1 MRRSRI
7 ERGILVTRLGR
18 LDRRA
23 FLIALGLVPAAAAL
37 ASCSN
42 DTDTA
47 KKLTGVDL
55 GGADQAIRPQD
66 DLYRHVNGTW
76 LREYQLPPDKVSF
89 GSTSEAFERTQQQL
103 REIVESIKDP
113 KDGSEEQQIRDL
125 YDARVDW
132 DEIERLGMTPLAPL
146 FAKVDAATTKA
157 DLAKVMAELPIGGL
171 IGLGIGVDRKN
182 SNAYIPSIGQSGLGL
197 GEQYYRKP
205 EHAETLA
212 QYRVFLER
220 IAAGAGLPDP
230 AGLAQRVFDLEKRIA
245 PAHWDNVRNRDAD
258 ATYNVYKWADMT
270 ALAPGFDWDPWLAG
284 NTDRPKQL
292 FETMV
297 VGQPSFVTAAGQLW
311 TEVDIATWR
320 DYLKLSVLREFAPY
334 LPKAI
339 NDANFDFKG
348 KVLNGQ
354 EERPERWKYGVGIV
368 DDKLGEQ
375 LGKVYVDRYFPPE
388 AKQRAKEML
397 DDVLAAY
404 RENFTNSSW
413 MSPATRT
420 ASIAKLDKIDPKI
433 GYPDKWVDYSK
444 LKITKGKLIESLL
457 AINEFE
463 VKRAFARLGGPVD
476 KTEWSM
482 SPQTVNAYYQA
493 TTNQIVFP
501 AAYLQAPFFDKDAE
515 PAVNFGAVGATIGH
529 EIGHGFDDQGSKYDG
544 DGNRRDWWTAE
555 DRAAFDAKTK
565 QLIEQYNV
573 LVPEGLEP
581 NQHINGELTV
591 GENLA
596 DLRGLQITLAA
607 FRRSEKRRGIDNPDY
622 RTMFLSWARSWREKQ
637 TTALT
642 VRYLATD
649 THSPAEFRCNQVVR
663 NLPEFYDTFGVKET
677 DKLFMAQDQRVTF

>member
-1 MRRSRI
+1 M
-7 ERGILVTRLGR
+7 TRLGR

-42 DTDTA
+42 DTETA
-47 KKLTGVDL
+47 KQLAGVDL

-66 DLYRHVNGTW
+66 DLYRHVNGKW
-76 LREYQLPPDKVSF
+76 LREYQLPPDKVAF

-132 DEIERLGMTPLAPL
+132 DEIERLGMTPLAPM

-171 IGLGIGVDRKN
+171 IGLGITVDRKN
-182 SNAYIPSIGQSGLGL
+182 SNAYVPSIGQSGLGL

-320 DYLKLSVLREFAPY
+320 DYLKLSVLRDFAPY

-397 DDVLAAY
+397 DDVVAAY

-444 LKITKGKLIESLL
+444 LKITRGKLIESLL
-457 AINEFE
+457 AINDFE

-565 QLIEQYNV
+565 QLIDQYNV

-637 TTALT
+637 TTELT

>member
-1 MRRSRI
+1 M
-7 ERGILVTRLGR
+7 TRLGQ

-23 FLIALGLVPAAAAL
+23 FLIALGAVPAAAAL
-37 ASCSN
+37 ASCAS
-42 DTDTA
+42 DTKETS
-47 KKLTGVDL
+47 KPLTSVDL
-55 GGADQAIRPQD
+55 GGADEAIRPQD
-66 DLYRHVNGTW
+66 DLYRHVNGKW
-76 LREYQLPPDKVSF
+76 LREYQLPPDKTSF

-103 REIVESIKDP
+103 REIVEGIKDP

-132 DEIERLGMTPLAPL
+132 DTIERLGMTPLAGL
-146 FAKVDAATTKA
+146 FAKVDGAATKA
-157 DLAKVMAELPIGGL
+157 DLAKVMAELPISGL
-171 IGLGIGVDRKN
+171 IGLGIGTDRKN
-182 SNAYIPSIGQSGLGL
+182 SNAYIPSVGQSGLGL

-205 EHAETLA
+205 ENAEVLA

-220 IAAGAGLPDP
+220 IAAGAGFADP
-230 AGLAQRVFDLEKRIA
+230 AAMAQRVFDLEKRIA

-258 ATYNVYKWADMT
+258 ATYNLYSWNDMV

-292 FETMV
+292 FDKMV
-297 VGQPSFVTAAGQLW
+297 VGQPSFITAAGQLW
-311 TEVDIATWR
+311 TEVDIPTWR
-320 DYLKLSVLREFAPY
+320 DYLKLSVLREFAPF

-339 NDANFDFKG
+339 NDANFEFKG
-348 KVLNGQ
+348 RVLNGQ

-368 DDKLGEQ
+368 DEKLGEQ
-375 LGKVYVDRYFPPE
+375 LGKVYVEKYFPPE

-397 DDVLAAY
+397 DDVIAAY

-413 MSPATRT
+413 MSPATRE
-420 ASIAKLDKIDPKI
+420 ASLAKLDKIDPKI

-476 KTEWSM
+476 KTEWGM
-482 SPQTVNAYYQA
+482 SPQTVNAYYSA
-493 TTNQIVFP
+493 SSNQIVFP
-501 AAYLQAPFFDKDAE
+501 AAYLQPPFFDKDAQ

-544 DGNRRDWWTAE
+544 DGNRRDWWTPE
-555 DRAAFDAKTK
+555 DRAAFDAKAK
-565 QLIEQYNV
+565 QLIDQYNA

-581 NQHINGELTV
+581 SQHVNGELTV

-607 FRRSEKRRGIDNPDY
+607 FRIAEKRRGIDDPDY
-622 RTMFLSWARSWREKQ
+622 RTMLLSWARSWREKQ
-637 TTALT
+637 TEELT
-642 VRYLATD
+642 VRYLSID
-649 THSPAEFRCNQVVR
+649 THSPNEFRCNQVVR
-663 NLPEFYDTFGVKET
+663 NLEEFYRTFGVKEG
-677 DKLFMAQDQRVTF
+677 DKLFMPPDQRVTF